1 MATLNTLPS
10 MKNDED
16 TKPEHPRLS
25 NLDSS
30 AESIEYPEGGLEA
43 WLVIFGS
50 FLALFATWGVINSY
64 GVFHDYYS
72 TVLLPN
78 SSSSTISLIGALQLF
93 FLYGFS
99 PVVGRIFDLY
109 GSRILLPLGSII
121 TVISLMLLSL
131 CQVNQTYQFFLADGL
146 LFGIGATLVFTPA
159 VAVAGHWFNKKRPL
173 AIGVMATGS
182 SVGGVVCPII
192 LQRLIP
198 KVGFGWAVRV
208 MAFVVLGC
216 LILSC
221 VTIKTRLLPRS
232 RLGLVDVGAAGAG
245 VGVREAG
252 GEGQKGA
259 WRSGLV
265 DLTGFKDPKFCL
277 ACAATFILFYV
288 LFIPFFYIEA
298 YAKYRQVDSTISQ
311 YVVAIMNGAAILR
324 LSLCFLAVKY
334 GTVNIIVPSIL
345 VSGILVLA
353 VWLPSRGA
361 VPIAVFGSLYAIFSG
376 VFITL
381 LPAWIGAMSTT
392 ERFGGR
398 VGCVWFFAA
407 VASLVGTPT
416 AGAFVKDREHPGY
429 NSLMLFTGVMF
440 LGGSV
445 ILVIARILHS
455 RRLWYKI

>member
-1 MATLNTLPS
+1 MAILDTRPS

-16 TKPEHPRLS
+16 TKLEHPRLS

-30 AESIEYPEGGLEA
+30 AEAIECPDGGLEA
-43 WLVIFGS
+43 WLVIFGC
-50 FLALFATWGVINSY
+50 FLANFATWGVINSY
-64 GVFHDYYS
+64 GVFHDYYA

-99 PVVGRIFDLY
+99 PIVGRIFDLY
-109 GSRILLPLGSII
+109 GSRILLPLGSVI
-121 TVISLMLLSL
+121 TVISLMLVSL

-146 LFGIGATLVFTPA
+146 LFGIGVTLIFTPA
-159 VAVAGHWFNKKRPL
+159 ITVAGHWFDKKRPF
-173 AIGVMATGS
+173 AIGVMASGS

-221 VTIKTRLLPRS
+221 VTIKTRLPPKS
-232 RLGLVDVGAAGAG
+232 RLDRFDAGAAGAR
-245 VGVREAG
+245 VGAREAG

-259 WRSGLV
+259 WRTSLV

-277 ACAATFILFYV
+277 ACAATFILFYAQ
-288 LFIPFFYIEA
+288 FIPYFYIEA

-311 YVVAIMNGAAILR
+311 YVVAIMNGSAVLR
-324 LSLCFLAVKY
+324 LPLCFLAVKY
-334 GTVNIIVPSIL
+334 GTLNIMVPSTLI
-345 VSGILVLA
+345 SGILVLA

-361 VPIAVFGSLYAIFSG
+361 VPIVVFGSLYAILSG
-376 VFITL
+376 VLLAL
-381 LPAWIGAMSTT
+381 LPAWIGAMSPP

-398 VGCVWFFAA
+398 LGCVYFFAA

-429 NSLMLFTGVMF
+429 TSLILFTGLMI
-440 LGGSV
+440 LAGSV
-445 ILVIARILHS
+445 ILVIARVLDS
-455 RRLWYKI
+455 RRLWYKV